1 MIKAIL
7 FDIDNTLVDFMKMK
21 RKSCEAAVEAMI
33 SAGLKMEKEDA
44 MKEIYAI
51 YAKKGMEYRD
61 VFEKIIKKSNGK
73 IDYKIMASGVLAYRL
88 VKEEQVIPYEGV
100 ISTLKALKK
109 KYKLAVVSDAPAM
122 KAWTRLIM
130 AKLDGFFDLVLT
142 KSDVKRQKT
151 STVPFNAAL
160 KHFNIEPE
168 EAIMVGDRIERDI
181 QTPKKLGIK
190 TCFARYGVEDL
201 KKPANGKSGADFEIN
216 EFKDLIGI
224 LKGIKKK

>member
-7 FDIDNTLVDFMKMK
+7 FDIDNTLVDFMNMK

-33 SAGLKMEKEDA
+33 SAGLNMEKEEA

-51 YAKKGMEYRD
+51 YDKKGMEYRD

-73 IDYKIMASGVLAYRL
+73 IDYRIMASGVLAYRS
-88 VKEEQVIPYEGV
+88 VKEEHVIPYDGV
-100 ISTLKALKK
+100 ISTLKILKK

-130 AKLDGFFDLVLT
+130 AKLDGYFYLVLT
-142 KSDVKRQKT
+142 KSDVKKQKT
-151 STVPFNAAL
+151 STVPFNSAL
-160 KHFNIEPE
+160 KHLKIKPE

-201 KKPANGKSGADFEIN
+201 KKPVEGKSGADFEIN
-216 EFKDLIGI
+216 DFEELIDVLERI
-224 LKGIKKK
+224 EKK